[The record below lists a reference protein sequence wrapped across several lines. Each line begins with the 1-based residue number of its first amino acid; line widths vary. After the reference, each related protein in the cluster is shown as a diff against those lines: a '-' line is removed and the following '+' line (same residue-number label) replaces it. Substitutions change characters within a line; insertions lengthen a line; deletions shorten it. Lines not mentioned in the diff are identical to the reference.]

1 MATKKRFSRLVGE
14 IYDSTL
20 DPSLW
25 PDVLGK
31 IAAFVG
37 GQSAGLISRD
47 SVSKSG
53 NAHYTFGCNSH
64 YLQLYLDRYAKLD
77 PTTALFFFAPEQ
89 VASVADFMPYDEYL
103 ETRFHK
109 EWARPQGWVDWV
121 SAVLEKSATSFAFM
135 SVIRDKTRGRVDDGA
150 RRRMRLVVPHARRAV
165 LISKV
170 IDLKST
176 EATTLADA
184 LDGLSAGFFLVDE
197 RGRIVHANAA
207 GHAMLAAANFLRA
220 SGGRLVA
227 NDPQA
232 DRLLGDV
239 FLASAR
245 GDAEV
250 GTSGISVPLTAH
262 NGERHV
268 AHVLPLTSGARRP
281 AGSTYRASAALF
293 IHKASLETPSP
304 PEVIATTYKLTP
316 TELRV
321 LLAIVEVGGAD
332 TAEALGVAETT
343 VKTHLSRLFQKT
355 GASRQAGL
363 VKLVAGFSSPLL
375 G

>member
-1 MATKKRFSRLVGE
+1 MGKEERFSHLVCE

-20 DPSLW
+20 DPALW
-25 PDVLGK
+25 PGVLGN

-47 SVSKSG
+47 SVSRAG
-53 NAHYTFGCNSH
+53 NAHYTFGCNPH
-64 YLQLYLDRYAKLD
+64 FLQIYLDRYAKLD

-89 VASVADFMPYDEYL
+89 VASIADFMPYDEYL

-109 EWARPQGWVDWV
+109 EWARPQGRVDWV

-135 SVIRDKTRGRVDDGA
+135 SVIRDETTGRVDDGA
-150 RRRMRLVVPHARRAV
+150 RRRMGLVVPHVRRAV
-165 LISKV
+165 LIGKV

-184 LDGLSAGFFLVDE
+184 LDGLSAGIFLVDAG
-197 RGRIVHANAA
+197 GRIAHANAA

-220 SGGRLVA
+220 NSGRLA
-227 NDPQA
+227 TNDPRA
-232 DRLLGDV
+232 D
-239 FLASAR
+239 
-245 GDAEV
+245 
-250 GTSGISVPLTAH
+250 
-262 NGERHV
+262 HV

-281 AGSTYRASAALF
+281 AGSAYRAAAALF
-293 IHKASLETPSP
+293 VHKASLETPSL

-321 LLAIVEVGGAD
+321 LLAIVEAGSVPDAAD
-332 TAEALGVAETT
+332 ALGVAETT

-375 G
+375 S